1 MSMSDLFLFF
11 PYLFSRKNFFFT
23 FLEDYY
29 VSMLYLLILNN
40 EDSLS
45 IFQTVSTCKPQ
56 KDNAHLIFL
65 AEDLMRCYVLE
76 SFNKCMFSI
85 VYSLLKGD
93 FAMAVRNNYT

>member
-1 MSMSDLFLFF
+1 
-11 PYLFSRKNFFFT
+11 
-23 FLEDYY
+23 
-29 VSMLYLLILNN
+29 MLHLLILNN